1 MPVFLLI
8 VSGIGI
14 IALIIFLVVR
24 HEKKRTEEF
33 QGVAAE
39 LGLPFH
45 PKGDASL
52 LERLK
57 DFHLFSQGHSKK
69 MRNLLYGEI
78 EGGEVALFGYQ
89 YTTGGGNSSQT
100 HRQNV
105 VYFSS
110 PSLDLPRFALRPEH
124 LFHKIGA
131 VLGYEDIDFDSHEHF
146 SKSYLLKGDDE
157 TEIRNTFSDAI
168 LSYFENQT
176 GTCTEAGGD
185 QLIFYRAGKR
195 IKPVWRGVG
204 CEGGSWLWLTQLTP

>member
-24 HEKKRTEEF
+24 HGKKRTEEF
-33 QGVAAE
+33 QRVAEE

-45 PKGDASL
+45 PKGDDSL

-57 DFHLFSQGHSKK
+57 DFHLFSQGRSKK
-69 MRNLLYGEI
+69 MKNLLYGQTED
-78 EGGEVALFGYQ
+78 GEVALFGYQ

-131 VLGYEDIDFDSHEHF
+131 VLGYEDIDFDSHERF
-146 SKSYLLKGDDE
+146 SKSYLLRGDDE
-157 TEIRNTFSDAI
+157 REIRKTFTDAV
-168 LSYFENQT
+168 LSFYENQT
-176 GTCTEAGGD
+176 GISTEAGGD
-185 QLIFYRAGKR
+185 RLIFYRAGKR
-195 IKPVWRGVG
+195 IKPEEVVSFLE
-204 CEGGSWLWLTQLTP
+204 EGSSVFKLFKQS